1 MALPS
6 FYTPPKDEGE
16 LDKRKELASMVKSL
30 AATRSNYSPQELQA
44 EGKTLAAEGAKL
56 GITRNQLSNLYN
68 QYKAEGVKSTSLGG
82 TPELVGPPAPASS
95 PAQTP
100 AGEPAKPSMFASM
113 SSTPTTPATATTPAS
128 TPLAGQ
134 QPQDNSKKW
143 AEGTF
148 RRLDEYQKLQD
159 QPMGAWTAEKNRTRS
174 LESEGGRLMR
184 MARKLQRQGFTAAA
198 NDFAA
203 AGAAS
208 KVKEPAIKTEEYLRK
223 ESQMAD
229 MARREEAQAE
239 EYKRKQLEVN
249 RKYLA
254 LQEKEIDAGRLP
266 SYFGQKPS

>member
-6 FYTPPKDEGE
+6 FYTKPKDEGE

-30 AATRSNYSPQELQA
+30 AATRSDFSPQELQA
-44 EGKTLAAEGAKL
+44 EGKSLSAEGEKL
-56 GITRNQLSNLYN
+56 GVSRNQLSNLYN
-68 QYKAEGVKSTSLGG
+68 QYKAEGVKSTPLGG
-82 TPELVGPPAPASS
+82 TPELAEPPAPAGS

-100 AGEPAKPSMFASM
+100 AGEPTKPSMFASM
-113 SSTPTTPATATTPAS
+113 PSTPTTPAS

-148 RRLDEYQKLQD
+148 RGLEDYAKMQNE
-159 QPMGAWTAEKNRTRS
+159 PMGASSSLNQRRS

-184 MARKLQRQGFTAAA
+184 AARKLQRQGFNAAA

-203 AGAAS
+203 AGAAA
-208 KVKEPAIKTEEYLRK
+208 KVKEPSIRTEEYRRK
-223 ESQMAD
+223 ESEIASIAQ
-229 MARREEAQAE
+229 REEAQAE
-239 EYKRKQLEVN
+239 ADKRKQLEVN

-266 SYFGQKPS
+266 PYFGQKPS